1 METLTFISSSVK
13 IRAIRGSTSFPLMK
27 FLFFLILPLLL
38 SACTVFEPI
47 DAKPIRHLLEATVPA
62 RTPSKAAPAIAIARP
77 SLPPYLERSE
87 MVTRTGDGR
96 LEIHEKDLWSEPLD
110 SAITRV
116 LAENLRRLTGSTNV
130 QPASSFI
137 TRDYTHL
144 VELRIER
151 FDPQPDGTLLLECTW
166 KLQPM
171 SGGDAAPASYRTTVP
186 LPASADRSAR
196 ITAMN
201 EALARLSRVISGKL

>member
-1 METLTFISSSVK
+1 MKALSLT
-13 IRAIRGSTSFPLMK
+13 
-27 FLFFLILPLLL
+27 ILPLFL

-47 DAKPIRHLLEATVPA
+47 DSKPTRHLLESTVPA
-62 RTPSKAAPAIAIARP
+62 RTPTAAAPAVAIARP
-77 SLPPYLERSE
+77 ALPPYLERSE
-87 MVTRTGDGR
+87 LVTRTGDGR

-137 TRDYTHL
+137 ARDYTHL
-144 VELRIER
+144 VEIRIER
-151 FDPQPDGTLLLECTW
+151 FDPQPDGALLMECTW
-166 KLQPM
+166 KLQPL
-171 SGGDAAPASYRTTVP
+171 GGADAAPTAYRTTVP
-186 LPASADRSAR
+186 LPTDANRSAR

-201 EALARLSRVISGKL
+201 EALARLSRVIAGKL

>member
-1 METLTFISSSVK
+1 MKSLLLITF
-13 IRAIRGSTSFPLMK
+13 
-27 FLFFLILPLLL
+27 PLLL

-47 DAKPIRHLLEATVPA
+47 DAKPIRHLLEATLPG
-62 RTPSKAAPAIAIARP
+62 RTPTAAAPAVAIASP

-87 MVTRTGDGR
+87 LVTRTGDGR

-110 SAITRV
+110 AAITRV
-116 LAENLRRLTGSTNV
+116 LAENLRRLTGSTNI

-144 VELRIER
+144 VEIRIER
-151 FDPQPDGTLLLECTW
+151 FDPQSDGALLLECTW
-166 KLQPM
+166 KLQPL
-171 SGGDAAPASYRTTVP
+171 GGADAAPKAYLTIVP
-186 LPASADRSAR
+186 LPSTAERSAR

-201 EALARLSRVISGKL
+201 EALARLSRIIAGKL

>member
-1 METLTFISSSVK
+1 
-13 IRAIRGSTSFPLMK
+13 MK
-27 FLFFLILPLLL
+27 SILLITLPLLL

-47 DAKPIRHLLEATVPA
+47 DANPVRHLLEATVPA
-62 RTPSKAAPAIAIARP
+62 RIPNAAAPAIAIARP
-77 SLPPYLERSE
+77 ALPPYLERAE
-87 MVTRTGDGR
+87 LVTRTGDGR

-137 TRDYTHL
+137 TRDYSHL
-144 VELRIER
+144 VEIRIER

-166 KLQPM
+166 KLQPL
-171 SGGDAAPASYRTTVP
+171 SGGDATPKAYRTTVP
-186 LPASADRSAR
+186 LPSGATRSAR

-201 EALARLSRVISGKL
+201 EALARLSRVIAARL

>member
-1 METLTFISSSVK
+1 MK
-13 IRAIRGSTSFPLMK
+13 KPLH
-27 FLFFLILPLLL
+27 LLLPLLL

-47 DAKPIRHLLEATVPA
+47 EDNPVRHLLEATAPA
-62 RTPSKAAPAIAIARP
+62 RTPTAAAPAIAIARP
-77 SLPPYLERSE
+77 ALPPYLERSE
-87 MVTRTGDGR
+87 LVTRTGDGR

-116 LAENLRRLTGSTNV
+116 LADNLRRLTRSTNI

-151 FDPQPDGTLLLECTW
+151 FDPQPDGALLLECTW
-166 KLQPM
+166 KLQPID
-171 SGGDAAPASYRTTVP
+171 GVDAAPSSYRTTVAVP
-186 LPASADRSAR
+186 PEAPRSAR

-201 EALARLSRVISGKL
+201 EALARLSRIIAGKL